1 MTKGA
6 ADCKYVVKLKF
17 TFGGHVP
24 PAALKEAIGRALNTK
39 QFRLAGQ
46 YTILEMYEEKME
58 EVSREEP
65 KFKDPLAR
73 QAEKNMRS
81 RVKPVTR
88 APMGPTTNWPAV
100 AAGDFP
106 LGPTSGGPTGERT

>member
-65 KFKDPLAR
+65 KFKDPLA
-73 QAEKNMRS
+73 
-81 RVKPVTR
+81 VKPVTR